1 MEKYIKYQKFGMGHT
16 KNLIYSFILHWGDKG
31 TFASNQYIVEMLEV
45 SVKTVSRN
53 INYLI
58 GEGFIIVENPS
69 GKRRKLIVNLSNQPG
84 HSVHTTETFCP
95 SNLDN
100 LSPNIDKMSNNIIED
115 IIDDEIEN
123 EIDDIIEEE
132 ALECINEY
140 LSSRGIN
147 P

>member
-1 MEKYIKYQKFGMGHT
+1 
-16 KNLIYSFILHWGDKG
+16 
-31 TFASNQYIVEMLEV
+31 
-45 SVKTVSRN
+45 
-53 INYLI
+53 
-58 GEGFIIVENPS
+58 
-69 GKRRKLIVNLSNQPG
+69 
-84 HSVHTTETFCP
+84 
-95 SNLDN
+95 
-100 LSPNIDKMSNNIIED
+100 MSNNIIED